1 MAGNVIYN
9 FAVVDAVATKQIHER
24 ITTEMLQ
31 LPNKQTQ
38 SFVIRYILA
47 FGIL

>member
-9 FAVVDAVATKQIHER
+9 FAVVNPIATKQINER
-24 ITTEMLQ
+24 ITAEMLQ
-31 LPNKQTQ
+31 LPNKETE
-38 SFVIRYILA
+38 SFFIGYILA